1 MANNGR
7 TYASHVYWKNTVK
20 LEINECKENQFIWC
34 PNCTR
39 ITNSVKETAVTVSKI
54 IRFNK
59 GGIMVRA

>member
-7 TYASHVYWKNTVK
+7 TYASHVYGKKSVK

-39 ITNSVKETAVTVSKI
+39 AVAKEVAVTVSRV

-59 GGIMVRA
+59 GGMMVRA

>member
-1 MANNGR
+1 MANGR
-7 TYASHVYWKNTVK
+7 SFAANVYGKGSVK

-39 ITNSVKETAVTVSKI
+39 VTVKEVAVTVSKI

-59 GGIMVRA
+59 GGMMVRA